1 MSKKWSN
8 HEISILR
15 KVFPLVKNN
24 ELKAYFPDRSLGSLV
39 KKAYKLGLKK
49 EGRKM
54 YKKKIEKRGGCN
66 KKWSCEEIELLKKYY
81 PLGGAKLTSQYLNRS
96 LNAIKVRAQVMGVKM
111 KSRKDSWVRKEKVVE
126 EDWTVRKVKVIY
138 VKERSGES
146 LDVH

>member
-1 MSKKWSN
+1 MVMWRN
-8 HEISILR
+8 WA
-15 KVFPLVKNN
+15 V
-24 ELKAYFPDRSLGSLV
+24 
-39 KKAYKLGLKK
+39 
-49 EGRKM
+49 
-54 YKKKIEKRGGCN
+54 
-66 KKWSCEEIELLKKYY
+66 KKYY

>member
-49 EGRKM
+49 EG
-54 YKKKIEKRGGCN
+54 KKCIEKR
-66 KKWSCEEIELLKKYY
+66 
-81 PLGGAKLTSQYLNRS
+81 
-96 LNAIKVRAQVMGVKM
+96 
-111 KSRKDSWVRKEKVVE
+111 
-126 EDWTVRKVKVIY
+126 
-138 VKERSGES
+138 
-146 LDVH
+146 